1 MALYA
6 YMLMFDAYE
15 CEVYY
20 DFTRRKIELY
30 HILRGKV
37 GVVKRGKIV
46 HTGMNDSIIY
56 V

>member
-20 DFTRRKIELY
+20 DFTRRKIG
-30 HILRGKV
+30 LRGKA
-37 GVVKRGKIV
+37 GVVKRSKIYLFILS
-46 HTGMNDSIIY
+46 TLAN
-56 V
+56 